1 MLDQNY
7 PQGSKSLKEMKDN
20 INASTA
26 HANLV
31 YTGSNFEVS
40 LPFFDFEDDY
50 AVKSDL
56 WRIGNI
62 AISLLDLFY
71 GVNQSVGSIK
81 FVEDFSQRFGIL
93 VERSN
98 ALRAEMM

>member
-1 MLDQNY
+1 MARSKLSAGIEK
-7 PQGSKSLKEMKDN
+7 PQGN
-20 INASTA
+20 QGQPTA